1 MTGIEIRPPQLTG
14 GTPQEQLGQLQRY
27 LTALAQQLQFA
38 FDAVQGG
45 SPEMVA
51 AAAAPPLPPQQQ
63 EQQRQETLRQLKT
76 LILKSAQVTQVL
88 EQQVGKRLEGKY
100 VAVSQFGTY
109 CQETSQ
115 TLEANSRELRQT
127 FQNVQQLESTVAGLG
142 SAVREV
148 NASIRTGE
156 IADGVYGVEIGQ
168 QEREDGIIRFRRYA
182 RLTAEKLSFYDSN
195 EIEVAYISNRRL
207 YVTAAEIAEVSA
219 GQLSVPHIQM
229 GEYTWQVGQDGHL
242 SLR

>member
-45 SPEMVA
+45 NPEIMT
-51 AAAAPPLPPQQQ
+51 AAAPQPQV
-63 EQQRQETLRQLKT
+63 QQRQETLRQLKA

-156 IADGVYGVEIGQ
+156 IADGIYGVEIGQ

-195 EIEVAYISNRRL
+195 EIEVAYVSNRRL

-219 GQLSVPHIQM
+219 GQLSAPHIQM

>member
-14 GTPQEQLGQLQRY
+14 GTLQEQLGQLQRY

-45 SPEMVA
+45 NPEIMT
-51 AAAAPPLPPQQQ
+51 AAAPQPQV
-63 EQQRQETLRQLKT
+63 QQRQETLRQLKA

-115 TLEANSRELRQT
+115 TLEANSRELKQT

-195 EIEVAYISNRRL
+195 EIEVAYVSNRRL

-219 GQLSVPHIQM
+219 GQLSAPHIQM

>member
-45 SPEMVA
+45 NPEIMT
-51 AAAAPPLPPQQQ
+51 AAAPQPQV
-63 EQQRQETLRQLKT
+63 QQRQETLRQLKA

-115 TLEANSRELRQT
+115 TLEANSRELKQT

-156 IADGVYGVEIGQ
+156 IADGIYGVEIGQ

-195 EIEVAYISNRRL
+195 EIEVAYVSNRRL

-219 GQLSVPHIQM
+219 GQLSAPHIQM

>member
-45 SPEMVA
+45 SPEIMT
-51 AAAAPPLPPQQQ
+51 AAAPQPQV
-63 EQQRQETLRQLKT
+63 QQRQETLRQMKA

-88 EQQVGKRLEGKY
+88 EQQVSKRLEGKY

-115 TLEANSRELRQT
+115 TLEANSRELKQT

-142 SAVREV
+142 SAVKEV

-156 IADGVYGVEIGQ
+156 IADGIYGVEIGQ

-195 EIEVAYISNRRL
+195 EIEVAYVSNRRL

-219 GQLSVPHIQM
+219 GQLSAPHIQM

>member
-27 LTALAQQLQFA
+27 LTVLAQQLQFA

-45 SPEMVA
+45 SPEMA
-51 AAAAPPLPPQQQ
+51 AAPPQQQ
-63 EQQRQETLRQLKT
+63 EQQRQDTLRQLKA

-88 EQQVGKRLEGKY
+88 EQQVSKRLEGKY

-115 TLEANSRELRQT
+115 TLEANSRALTQT
-127 FQNVQQLESTVAGLG
+127 FQNVQQLESTVAGLC

-195 EIEVAYISNRRL
+195 EIEVAYVSNRRL

-219 GQLSVPHIQM
+219 GPLSAPHIQM

>member
-27 LTALAQQLQFA
+27 LTVLAQQLQFA

-45 SPEMVA
+45 SPEMA
-51 AAAAPPLPPQQQ
+51 AAPPQQQ
-63 EQQRQETLRQLKT
+63 EQQRQDTLRQLKA

-127 FQNVQQLESTVAGLG
+127 FQSVQQLESTVAGLG

-156 IADGVYGVEIGQ
+156 IADGIYGVEIGQ

-195 EIEVAYISNRRL
+195 EIEVAYVSNRRL

-219 GQLSVPHIQM
+219 GQLSAPHVQM